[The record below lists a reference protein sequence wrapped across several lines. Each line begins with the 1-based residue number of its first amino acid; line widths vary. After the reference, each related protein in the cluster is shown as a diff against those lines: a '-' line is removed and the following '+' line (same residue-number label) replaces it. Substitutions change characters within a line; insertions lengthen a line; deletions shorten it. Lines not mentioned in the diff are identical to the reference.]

1 MKQVFGVLA
10 RALAAA
16 TWRRGLRGPIKLSS
30 VPIERRVRRA
40 LQQTSASDD
49 LGRRTDAGNMKR
61 VALPH
66 YGSPLILPSVA
77 ARATATTRQRRIA
90 ATVS

>member
-1 MKQVFGVLA
+1 MKQVFGFWLA
-10 RALAAA
+10 RWLP
-16 TWRRGLRGPIKLSS
+16 RRGVAAFVVQLSS

-40 LQQTSASDD
+40 LQQTGASDD

-66 YGSPLILPSVA
+66 YGSPINPPSVA